1 MIIEPLLFCPSIR
14 EIPDFYSRFNTITK
28 YDKYFVRYVRPEI
41 DAYVAGRNAFL
52 ENEQYTHYVIC
63 PDDLLFTEEAV
74 DRLVRD
80 IEYFQSI
87 DKKKEVIISGFCNVD
102 TTEQKHLANITFH
115 HVSARRVGRTYN
127 FLKLD
132 EVRKIRAE
140 LGNNEQEP
148 FIRVFFAGFPLMAIP
163 RVVIEQ
169 VPFKNDSATG
179 YERHGCCL
187 DVMFCCDANSAG
199 YEIWVDLDLDLYHK
213 KIADGYYENDM
224 TGLKVPKKYFEY
236 KKKEKIVL

>member
-1 MIIEPLLFCPSIR
+1 MSTTAVEPLLFCPSVR
-14 EIPDFYSRFNTITK
+14 EIPDFYQRFNAITK
-28 YDKYFVRYVRPEI
+28 YDKYFVKYTRPEI
-41 DAYVAGRNAFL
+41 DAYVAGREAFL
-52 ENEQYTHYVIC
+52 SGESKYTHYVIC
-63 PDDLLFTEEAV
+63 PDDLLFTEEDV
-74 DRLVRD
+74 DRLVKD

-87 DKKKEVIISGFCNVD
+87 GKKEAIISGFCNVD

-115 HVSARRVGRTYN
+115 RVSARRVGRIYN

-132 EVRKIRAE
+132 EVRKIRNE
-140 LGNNEQEP
+140 LKENEQEP

-163 RVVIEQ
+163 RVVVEN

-179 YERHGCCL
+179 YERKGCCL
-187 DVMFCCDANSAG
+187 DVIFCCDANNAG
-199 YEIWVDLDLDLYHK
+199 FEIWVDLELDLYHK

-236 KKKEKIVL
+236 KKSS